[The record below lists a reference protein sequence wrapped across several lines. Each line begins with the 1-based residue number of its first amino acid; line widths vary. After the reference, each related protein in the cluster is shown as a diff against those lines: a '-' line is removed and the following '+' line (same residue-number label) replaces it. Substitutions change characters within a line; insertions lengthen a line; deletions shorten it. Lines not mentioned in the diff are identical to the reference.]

1 MRFYKIM
8 SLTITLKPETEAK
21 LKNLSNARGYDVD
34 DFIEKLIEDES
45 NKLRTI
51 DEIFAPFRKNIEES
65 GISEEDLDALFLQA
79 RKEVYA
85 EKKARLNR

>member
-1 MRFYKIM
+1 M